1 MSGFG
6 WDVACALDRRA
17 ERLIAIGHA
26 QTQPDGTFSLPRN
39 LVGILERQEVERVG
53 QEMAKERGLTFRPAK
68 AGEYVSGALA
78 GATNLVSG
86 RYAMIDDGLGFSLVP
101 WQPVLDRRIGQ
112 HITGVVRGNG
122 IEWDLGRK
130 LGLGL

>member
-1 MSGFG
+1 
-6 WDVACALDRRA
+6 
-17 ERLIAIGHA
+17 
-26 QTQPDGTFSLPRN
+26 
-39 LVGILERQEVERVG
+39 
-53 QEMAKERGLTFRPAK
+53 MAKERGLTFRPAK
-68 AGEYVSGALA
+68 AGEYVSGTLA
-78 GATNLVSG
+78 GSTNLVSG

-101 WQPVLDRRIGQ
+101 WQPVLDQRIGH

>member
-1 MSGFG
+1 MPLGSM
-6 WDVACALDRRA
+6 
-17 ERLIAIGHA
+17 
-26 QTQPDGTFSLPRN
+26 QPDGTFSLPRN

-53 QEMAKERGLTFRPAK
+53 QEMAKERGLTFQPAK
-68 AGEYVSGALA
+68 AGEYVSGTLA
-78 GATNLVSG
+78 GSTNLVSG

-101 WQPVLDRRIGQ
+101 WQPVLDQRIGQ
-112 HITGVVRGNG
+112 HITRVVRGNG